1 MKACVIRGARDLA
14 VEERAAPEPSGSEV
28 VIRLGAGGI
37 CGSDLHY
44 FAEGGV
50 GDFKLREPMILGHEA
65 AGVVARIGPSVRA
78 VKAGDRVA
86 VNPNQPCGAC
96 PQCVAGRRNLCRNVR
111 FFGSAARFP
120 HVNGVF
126 AELFLAPEEN
136 CHPIPDS
143 LSFRAAACAEPL
155 AVAMHAVAQAGS
167 VRGRGVF
174 IVGSGPIGVLVA
186 AAARLAGATRVC
198 VSDLIDE
205 PLAIARAMGATETV
219 NGRTEPGRIA
229 AFEEN
234 PGDFDVVCEASGSP
248 AGLATALGI
257 VAPGGTVVQIGIL
270 PSGQT
275 AAPLNR
281 IISREIRLVGTFRFD
296 REYAQAVAALASG
309 AVDVSP
315 LLTHEFTF
323 DALQRAFSVAADR
336 RTGMKVSLRP
346 A

>member
-14 VEERAAPEPSGSEV
+14 VEERAAPEPSASEV

-65 AGVVARIGPSVRA
+65 AGVVARIGPSVRS
-78 VKAGDRVA
+78 VKVGDRVA

-96 PQCVAGRRNLCRNVR
+96 PQCLAGRRNLCRNVR

-136 CHPIPDS
+136 CHAIPDG

-167 VRGRGVF
+167 VHGRAVF

-257 VAPGGTVVQIGIL
+257 VAPGGTIVQIGIL